1 MSLFRSVSVCVWRCE
16 WQPVGVCIELA
27 KLTKHCQIKIW
38 ANSKW
43 LKMIIIKQ
51 GGRRKICFGN
61 VRVCIH
67 LYTVVNVHIV
77 CLWVFECM
85 WELMP
90 GSSIRTFIIFFTS
103 YYATLCSVI
112 LFYFYLMVRF
122 YLSSKSTFSA
132 VCSYYFPFFST
143 FFPLFLFVRFTRF
156 ILYFS
161 CALRRIVSISLAF
174 FHHANEKWPVI
185 VTKTNHFE
193 IGQRSLYTES
203 GATRLRTSKRPMIV
217 NGSSAANVYNIFYL
231 LDDYSI
237 GSSPFIFF
245 SVFIPRLSHR

>member
-1 MSLFRSVSVCVWRCE
+1 
-16 WQPVGVCIELA
+16 
-27 KLTKHCQIKIW
+27 
-38 ANSKW
+38 
-43 LKMIIIKQ
+43 
-51 GGRRKICFGN
+51 
-61 VRVCIH
+61 
-67 LYTVVNVHIV
+67 
-77 CLWVFECM
+77 
-85 WELMP
+85 MP